1 VGTQKIVPI
10 RTAREVEVVM
20 KETLNLRLVGGPS
33 APARARRALGGLDRT
48 LDGVGHDVSLLV
60 SELVTNSVL
69 HGNAQQENLIEL
81 AAIAG
86 EGKIRVEVTDQGPG
100 FEPGDPQ
107 PRGGVG
113 GYGLQIVERLADRWG
128 VTREPQTSVWFEI
141 DPRIGGTRGD
151 SQKRFPR
158 ARSG

>member
-1 VGTQKIVPI
+1 
-10 RTAREVEVVM
+10 M
-20 KETLNLRLVGGPS
+20 KETLNLRLAGGPS
-33 APARARRALGGLDRT
+33 APARARRALGGLD
-48 LDGVGHDVSLLV
+48 DVGHDVSLLV
-60 SELVTNSVL
+60 SELVTNSVR
-69 HGNAQQENLIEL
+69 HGDAQQEDLIEL
-81 AAIAG
+81 AAIACD
-86 EGKIRVEVTDQGPG
+86 GKIRVEVTDRGPG

-107 PRGGVG
+107 LRGGVG

-151 SQKRFPR
+151 SQKERFPR